1 MLDINQIKITALEEK
16 EDYGKYSI
24 SPLDRGYGQTLGNS
38 LRRVM
43 LTSLVGTAITAVKI
57 NGVKH
62 EYTALA
68 GLENDILEMVLNLKN
83 LRVAVFGDEP
93 VTLKLKVKGEQVVTA
108 ENFEKNS
115 QAEIKNPDLY
125 ITTIT
130 GKTKTLDLEVTI
142 EKGSGYVEA
151 NNEKRSKIDVIP
163 LDADFSPVSRVSFE
177 VKGARVGHITDYD
190 ELLLEIHTKSVIA
203 PFKALSDSAK
213 ILRDIFS
220 LLSAPDEE
228 VVEVKPKKA
237 SKKAK

>member
-163 LDADFSPVSRVSFE
+163 
-177 VKGARVGHITDYD
+177 H
-190 ELLLEIHTKSVIA
+190 
-203 PFKALSDSAK
+203 
-213 ILRDIFS
+213 
-220 LLSAPDEE
+220 
-228 VVEVKPKKA
+228 
-237 SKKAK
+237 